1 MQKIRYALIGFG
13 GIAENRIAQEG
24 FGCDRSRFNGVEGA
38 ELIGAFDIMP
48 QRREA
53 AEKLNLKW
61 YDSVENIWQDPAVDA
76 VYIATNNASHA
87 VLALEAMQHNKHV
100 IVEKPVATTVE
111 DAQNMTAAARAKGLS
126 LTVDH
131 MMVNNVYNIK
141 AAEVIQAGELGT
153 VNDSCFHME
162 FAFGFTPEE
171 AATWRCSKVEEMG
184 GPIGDVASHCFYMAE
199 FLLQQPI
206 AWVAA
211 CYMPKLLP
219 ITVED
224 GACIKFGLA
233 DGMTGSVRVSFAEKR
248 GGLAGTLTSNGYEI
262 YGDQAV
268 LRGYCTMTQ
277 FSGTPGE
284 VLPIRLEWD
293 NGKEHKD
300 LSVDTPENIYQKLIR
315 QHAAS
320 ILNNTPDDGSNG
332 LHNLQLCA
340 LAHASARQGGVK
352 MLLA

>member
-1 MQKIRYALIGFG
+1 MEKIRYVLIGFG
-13 GIAENRIAQEG
+13 GIAENRIAKEG

-38 ELIGAFDIMP
+38 ELIGAFDLMP

-61 YDSVENIWQDPAVDA
+61 YDSVEAIWQDPAVDA

-87 VLALEAMQHNKHV
+87 ALAISAMEHGKHV
-100 IVEKPVATTVE
+100 IVEKPAATTIE
-111 DAQNMTAAARAKGLS
+111 DASAMVEMARSKKLS

-131 MMVNNVYNIK
+131 MMVNNIYNIK
-141 AAEVIQAGELGT
+141 AAEVIKSGLLGK

-206 AWVAA
+206 EWIAA
-211 CYMPKLLP
+211 SYMPKLLP

-224 GACIKFGLA
+224 GACIKFGMA

-277 FSGTPGE
+277 FSGLPGE

-300 LSVDTPENIYQKLIR
+300 LPVDTPENIYQKLIR

-332 LHNLQLCA
+332 LHNLQLCT
-340 LAHASARQGGVK
+340 LAHQSARENGRK
-352 MLLA
+352 ISLN